1 MAIAVALKEDIPSMV
16 PLINS
21 AYRGEESKRGWT
33 TEADMVNGEI
43 RTSEKELERLMS
55 NPAVTFL
62 KYEENGLLLACVF
75 LQQRHDKLY
84 LGMLSVRPDQQAKGI
99 GRKLIEAAEQLAKDR
114 SLRAV
119 IMRVIDR
126 RTELIQWYERRGYS
140 DTGLREPWENSVFG
154 SAAVPIQFSVLE
166 KTF

>member
-1 MAIAVALKEDIPSMV
+1 MAIAVASKEDISSMV

-43 RTSEKELERLMS
+43 RTSENELERLMS

-62 KYEENGLLLACVF
+62 KYEETGVLVACVF
-75 LQQRHDKLY
+75 LQQRDDKLY
-84 LGMLSVRPDQQAKGI
+84 LGMLSVKPDQQAKGI
-99 GRKLIEAAEQLAKDR
+99 GRKLIDAAEQLAKAK
-114 SLRAV
+114 SLQAV

-126 RTELIQWYERRGYS
+126 RTELIHWYERRGYS
-140 DTGLREPWENSVFG
+140 DTGLREAWENSVFG
-154 SAAVPIQFSVLE
+154 SAAVPIQFAVLE